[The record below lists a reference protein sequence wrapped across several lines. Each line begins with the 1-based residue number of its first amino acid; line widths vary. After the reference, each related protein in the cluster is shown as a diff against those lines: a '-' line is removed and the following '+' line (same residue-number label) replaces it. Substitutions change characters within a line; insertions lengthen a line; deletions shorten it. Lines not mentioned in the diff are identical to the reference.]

1 MSDEVITVVD
11 RNDPRIAPF
20 VGIRD
25 PVLRRDSD
33 CFIAE
38 GPDIVRQCVELG
50 LEFISA
56 LVDGR
61 FPRPS
66 ILPVE
71 CLVWAADPVL
81 IGQITGLGVHRGV
94 LALVRR
100 PAQRAATDLL
110 ATAKRV
116 VVLVGVEN
124 PVNVGLIAR
133 SAAGL
138 GIDAL
143 LLDPTSAD
151 PLYRRSVTA
160 SRGATL
166 HLPWARIESI
176 ADFCATGSF
185 TTVALTPDRAAP
197 SLRLLRLAAFERIAV
212 VVGAEG
218 PGLAAETI
226 RGCTFTA
233 CIPMAH
239 VVDSLNVATA
249 VAIACWELGAGEPK
263 RAIEN

>member
-11 RNDPRIAPF
+11 RDDPRISPF
-20 VGIRD
+20 VGLRD
-25 PVLRRDSD
+25 PVLRRDAD

-38 GPDIVRQCVELG
+38 GPDMVRQCVDLG

-56 LVDGR
+56 LVDER
-61 FPRPS
+61 IQRPP
-66 ILPVE
+66 ILPPE
-71 CLVWAADPVL
+71 CEVLGAAPSL

-100 PAQRAATDLL
+100 PAERAAVDLL
-110 ATAKRV
+110 ATANRV
-116 VVLVGVEN
+116 VVLEGVEN

-143 LLDPTSAD
+143 LLDATSAD

-166 HLPWARIESI
+166 HLPWARINSV
-176 ADFCATGSF
+176 AGFCSDQALF
-185 TTVALTPDRAAP
+185 TTVALTPESRAP
-197 SLRLLRLAAFERIAV
+197 SLRSLRLADIARV
-212 VVGAEG
+212 ALIVGAEG
-218 PGLAAETI
+218 PGLDSATM
-226 RGCTFTA
+226 RLCTLTA
-233 CIPMAH
+233 RIPMTQRI
-239 VVDSLNVATA
+239 DSLNVATA
-249 VAIACWELGAGEPK
+249 VAIACWELGAGDP
-263 RAIEN
+263 